1 MNEEDTQKFFED
13 QKKQLQLEKF
23 EKEFKANHYRKK
35 QPDGVFFNEITGK
48 FEKLPEYELIDK
60 EISQMMNDEKSDLKH
75 LRAKN
80 VKEELSKKII
90 ENPEKSTEIL
100 RSNIKKVDIKEAM
113 KDLNQ
118 EIVKEILS
126 KEKNKKPDLREKI
139 KEKSYRERSH
149 DKTSLYSKE
158 RDEKSYKK
166 NEVRDKSLKKN
177 NEKSCETK
185 RGRET
190 SKFEEKE
197 INQYSNRNKDRSDY
211 RNNQKFSVKK
221 NKYELRNRDK
231 SHFNSRD
238 MSSKNDRNFFSRDKS
253 NPRVNNTYLEKFNT
267 TPPHYPK
274 MNRIYNLNH
283 YYSNRSRSPTPDMTL
298 KNTPY
303 VNNPINNYNFLH
315 KQNFPNYVR
324 QNAGLS
330 YLSKENQNMP
340 YYNNYTYEDATNYF
354 PQRKFN
360 IQTFS
365 PINLMSPLPSKL
377 NIDLTSDEEIP
388 YFKNEFNNYQN
399 DLSTISKLISDKR
412 IDKKSDES
420 KDLYYHAKHVL
431 INNLQQITQQI
442 IWKEF
447 CDFNNYVKANFSFKE
462 QNILTEFKTF
472 REVSKSM
479 QQSSLHICLFYYL
492 WLVRSRERIEIQT
505 NKRDFGA
512 NLEKDKSFLDYQV
525 DDKFI
530 TQNENM
536 FFQNVPTTIEDNSKN
551 NKNKQH
557 SDNTKL
563 LTEDRARSK
572 SKVNINA
579 KRDKSFTP
587 QRNYNNVNKSLTNV
601 NEELKNNFDEKKSVR
616 NISNNKP
623 KQGKNSKSET
633 SLDNSTS
640 PVNKSQNIFL
650 KHKRA
655 NDSGELKM
663 NNSKKHKL
671 DEECDNEVNFLL
683 YLY

>member
-13 QKKQLQLEKF
+13 QKKQVQLEKF
-23 EKEFKANHYRKK
+23 EKEFKANHFRKK

-48 FEKLPEYELIDK
+48 FEKLPEYELIDN

-139 KEKSYRERSH
+139 KDKSYRERSH
-149 DKTSLYSKE
+149 DKTIVYSKE
-158 RDEKSYKK
+158 RHEKSFKK

-185 RGRET
+185 RVRET
-190 SKFEEKE
+190 LKFEEKE

-211 RNNQKFSVKK
+211 RK

-231 SHFNSRD
+231 SHLNSRD
-238 MSSKNDRNFFSRDKS
+238 LSSENGRNFFSRDKS

-267 TPPHYPK
+267 TPPHYTK

-283 YYSNRSRSPTPDMTL
+283 NYSNRSRSPTPDMTI

-315 KQNFPNYVR
+315 KQNLPNYVR
-324 QNAGLS
+324 HNAGLS
-330 YLSKENQNMP
+330 YLSKENPLMP
-340 YYNNYTYEDATNYF
+340 YYHNYTYEDETNYF

-377 NIDLTSDEEIP
+377 NIDLTNDEEVP
-388 YFKNEFNNYQN
+388 NFKNEFNNYQN
-399 DLSTISKLISDKR
+399 DVSAMSKFISDKR
-412 IDKKSDES
+412 IDKKSEES

-431 INNLQQITQQI
+431 INNLQQITQQN

-447 CDFNNYVKANFSFKE
+447 CDLNNYVKANFSFKE
-462 QNILTEFKTF
+462 QNILREFNTF
-472 REVSKSM
+472 KEVSNRM
-479 QQSSLHICLFYYL
+479 QHSSLHICLFYYL
-492 WLVRSRERIEIQT
+492 WLVRSRERIETQI
-505 NKRDFGA
+505 NKTDFEA
-512 NLEKDKSFLDYQV
+512 HLEKDKSFLDYQV

-530 TQNENM
+530 TQNENI
-536 FFQNVPTTIEDNSKN
+536 FFQNVPTTIVDNSKN

-563 LTEDRARSK
+563 LKEDRARSK
-572 SKVNINA
+572 SNVNINA

-587 QRNYNNVNKSLTNV
+587 QRSFNNVNTSLPNV
-601 NEELKNNFDEKKSVR
+601 NEELKNNFEEKKSFK
-616 NISNNKP
+616 NISNNKT
-623 KQGKNSKSET
+623 KLGKNSNTET

-640 PVNKSQNIFL
+640 TVNKCQNIFL
-650 KHKRA
+650 KQKRA
-655 NDSGELKM
+655 NDSGELKK
-663 NNSKKHKL
+663 NSSKKHKF
-671 DEECDNEVNFLL
+671 DEECDDEVNF
-683 YLY
+683 